1 MVPPAPRAQPVRQ
14 VLIVEDDHKLAAVLA
29 RSLERAGYTC
39 TIAESGD
46 QALWAVDAR
55 PPDALVVDVMIPHPS
70 GIEVCRHLRSSG
82 FDGPIVVISARSN
95 ADDRAAAQRAGA
107 DRFLAKPFALAE
119 LVSTLDSLIDP
130 GATS

>member
-1 MVPPAPRAQPVRQ
+1 VVPPAPPAQPVCQ

-70 GIEVCRHLRSSG
+70 GVEVCRHLRNSG
-82 FDGPIVVISARSN
+82 YDGPIVVISARSN

-119 LVSTLDSLIDP
+119 LVATLGSLMEAR
-130 GATS
+130 ATS

>member
-14 VLIVEDDHKLAAVLA
+14 VLIVEDDDKLAAVLA
-29 RSLERAGYTC
+29 RSLERASYAC

-55 PPDALVVDVMIPHPS
+55 RPDALVVDVMIPHPS
-70 GIEVCRHLRSSG
+70 GIEVCRHLRRSG

-130 GATS
+130 QATS